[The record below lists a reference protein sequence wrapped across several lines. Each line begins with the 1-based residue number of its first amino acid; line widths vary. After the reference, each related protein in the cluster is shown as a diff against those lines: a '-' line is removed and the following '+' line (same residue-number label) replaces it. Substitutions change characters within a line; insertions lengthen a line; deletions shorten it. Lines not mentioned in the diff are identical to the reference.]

1 MVANDSSVIYDDYSC
16 LQKVTCPQA
25 TTYGLRGNF
34 HLTSTLETCD
44 ISDYRPPDRPH
55 KAR

>member
-25 TTYGLRGNF
+25 TTYDVRGNF
-34 HLTSTLETCD
+34 SLETCD
-44 ISDYRPPDRPH
+44 ISDYRPH

>member
-25 TTYGLRGNF
+25 TTCDLRGNF
-34 HLTSTLETCD
+34 QFGNV
-44 ISDYRPPDRPH
+44 
-55 KAR
+55 